1 MRSRIVPA
9 VTLAFACAVTL
20 TCGGVT
26 SPSDNVTDTFSGTI
40 QVGGDGGLKAFNV
53 PSTGEFTV
61 KVTALGPSASVI
73 IGVDVYQDSSN
84 GNCTGTSLQ
93 VFQRNTFV
101 TLNIQ
106 ALAGQIFSG
115 HYCVRAYDVGGLNA
129 ATTYTLT
136 VNHP

>member
-9 VTLAFACAVTL
+9 AALALACAIMFAC
-20 TCGGVT
+20 GGIT
-26 SPSDNVTDTFSGTI
+26 SPSNNVTDTFSGTI
-40 QVGGDGGLKAFNV
+40 QVGGTGGAKAFNV

-61 KVTALGPSASVI
+61 KVTALGPNTSVI
-73 IGVDVYQDSSN
+73 IGVAVYQDTSN
-84 GNCTGTSLQ
+84 GNCSSLAL
-93 VFQRNTFV
+93 FQQNGFV
-101 TLNIQ
+101 TLNVQ

-115 HYCVRAYDVGGLNA
+115 HYCVVASDVGGLTT